1 MAFRM
6 IVLTDEVRDCLTQV
20 GEALDDALLLVDRHG
35 VVHLS
40 NRTARGLLDLAGD
53 GVTLGAAGGQW
64 QNELLALLRR
74 FPAGGAATEIHVAGG
89 APLVLEAYAVERDGE
104 FWGGMFVVRSAAV
117 RRRDLQASR
126 ASEFAYEVKNA
137 LHPLLLNVY
146 MLRKWTAAQP
156 YVETQT
162 LAKFDVVTGEI
173 HRLNGLAEGFLPDA
187 RPRIRREA
195 VHLSQLLGDAV
206 SRLAGLARE
215 SGIEI
220 RARLPGDLPPLQGDT
235 GLLVDAFG
243 GLLENRLQ
251 ALGEGG
257 ELEVQAGVGGKHVF
271 VVVTDNGPGLSYA
284 SPEPAGGEG
293 NDGRGG
299 RGLGVTEWVVRGH
312 GGSFEAFSA
321 AGLGNTFVV
330 KLPLS
335 GMPPT
340 VAEPDLRVLRDA

>member
-1 MAFRM
+1 M
-6 IVLTDEVRDCLTQV
+6 IALTDEVRGCLTQV
-20 GEALDDALLLVDRHG
+20 GEALDDALLLVDQHG

-53 GVTLGAAGGQW
+53 GVTLGANSQW

-74 FPAGGAATEIHVAGG
+74 LPAAGAATEIHVSGG
-89 APLVLEAYAVERDGE
+89 TPLVLEAYAVEKDGE
-104 FWGGMFVVRSAAV
+104 FWGGIFVVRSAAV

-126 ASEFAYEVKNA
+126 ASEFAHEVKNA

-146 MLRKWTAAQP
+146 MLRKWTAVQP

-195 VHLSQLLGDAV
+195 VHLSQLLGEAV
-206 SRLAGLARE
+206 SRFTGVARE

-220 RARLPGDLPPLQGDT
+220 RTRLPGDLPPLQGDT
-235 GLLVDAFG
+235 RLLADAFG

-257 ELEVQAGVGGKHVF
+257 DLEVQAGVGGKHVF
-271 VVVTDNGPGLSYA
+271 VVVNDSGPGLSYA
-284 SPEPAGGEG
+284 SREPAAGEG
-293 NDGRGG
+293 FDGR

-312 GGSFEAFSA
+312 GGSFEAFST

-335 GMPPT
+335 GLPPT
-340 VAEPDLRVLRDA
+340 VAEPDLRMLRES

>member
-1 MAFRM
+1 MLT
-6 IVLTDEVRDCLTQV
+6 LTDEVRSCLTQV
-20 GEALDDALLLVDRHG
+20 GEALDDAVLLVDRRG

-40 NRTARGLLDLAGD
+40 NRTARGLLDLAAD
-53 GVTLGAAGGQW
+53 GVTLDAAGQW
-64 QNELLALLRR
+64 QNALLELLPRL
-74 FPAGGAATEIHVAGG
+74 PAGGAATEIHVTGG
-89 APLVLEAYAVERDGE
+89 TPLVVEAYAVEQAGV

-173 HRLNGLAEGFLPDA
+173 HRLDGLAEGFLPDA
-187 RPRIRREA
+187 RPRIQRAA
-195 VHLSQLLGDAV
+195 VHLSSLLGEAV
-206 SRLAGLARE
+206 SRLTGMARE
-215 SGIEI
+215 SGIEF
-220 RARLPGDLPPLQGDT
+220 RTRLPGDLPPLQGDT
-235 GLLVDAFG
+235 RLLTDALS

-251 ALGEGG
+251 SLGAGAT
-257 ELEVQAGVGGKHVF
+257 LEVQAGVGGKHVF
-271 VVVTDNGPGLSYA
+271 VVVTDSGPGLSYA
-284 SPEPAGGEG
+284 SPEPAAG
-293 NDGRGG
+293 NGSDG

-340 VAEPDLRVLRDA
+340 VAEPDLPVLRDA